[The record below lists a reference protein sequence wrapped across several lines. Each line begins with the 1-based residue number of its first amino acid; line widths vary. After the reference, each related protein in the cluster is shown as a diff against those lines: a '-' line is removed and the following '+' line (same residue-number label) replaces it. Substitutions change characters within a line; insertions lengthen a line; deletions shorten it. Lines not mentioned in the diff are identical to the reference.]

1 MLLLVVTKMTNGL
14 CCLYNKMRRSPK
26 RGVLRCVGM
35 YVSRRKMLKQE
46 TVAGTAFR
54 ERTAEQENFFY
65 MNAACQAMILFGSK
79 MRFVLAYICSL
90 TIITANSRITV
101 VM

>member
-26 RGVLRCVGM
+26 RGVFRCVGM